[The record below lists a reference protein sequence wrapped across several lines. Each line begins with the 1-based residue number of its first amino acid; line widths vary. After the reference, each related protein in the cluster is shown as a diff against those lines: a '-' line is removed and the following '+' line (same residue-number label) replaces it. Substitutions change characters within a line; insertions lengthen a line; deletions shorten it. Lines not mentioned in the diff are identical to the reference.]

1 VFNYAFQ
8 YFLCVSVN
16 RELTPMTTTRNIG
29 YSGVRILSEADRKYA
44 QVKKK
49 IMVLIWNNLGNKKKK
64 KALKIDVAI

>member
-1 VFNYAFQ
+1 
-8 YFLCVSVN
+8 
-16 RELTPMTTTRNIG
+16 MTTTRNIG